1 MVENRRRTTKQR
13 LAIRALFDDEPFFLT
28 AQQVH
33 DQLRN
38 RGDQVGLATVYRNL
52 QTMAEDGE
60 LDAIRAE
67 DGEMTYRR
75 CSSAHHHHLV
85 CRNCGKAVEI
95 GPEKILRIGLAISPR
110 NMSSARPATNWNCSE
125 SVRSAPQCTPG
136 QCRNQRR
143 SRGMTKPSSH
153 ALTRT
158 SRRLRT
164 PSFFAR

>member
-85 CRNCGKAVEI
+85 CRVCGFTVEVEEP
-95 GPEKILRIGLAISPR
+95 GVEVWAHRAGRAHGFTDVSHTVEVFGR
-110 NMSSARPATNWNCSE
+110 CADCAARS
-125 SVRSAPQCTPG
+125 
-136 QCRNQRR
+136 
-143 SRGMTKPSSH
+143 
-153 ALTRT
+153 
-158 SRRLRT
+158 
-164 PSFFAR
+164 

>member
-13 LAIRALFDDEPFFLT
+13 LAIRALFDDESFFLT

-33 DQLRN
+33 DQLRE

-52 QTMAEDGE
+52 QTMTEDVE

-85 CRNCGKAVEI
+85 CRKCGKAVEI
-95 GPEKILRIGLAISPR
+95 GPEKILEDW
-110 NMSSARPATNWNCSE
+110 ARDIAAEYGFSETGHELELFGICSKC
-125 SVRSAPQCTPG
+125 SIA
-136 QCRNQRR
+136 
-143 SRGMTKPSSH
+143 
-153 ALTRT
+153 RT
-158 SRRLRT
+158 EPVS
-164 PSFFAR
+164 

>member
-85 CRNCGKAVEI
+85 CRNCGIPSDGGA
-95 GPEKILRIGLAISPR
+95 LRNNGDRSFRRLQREWHRALRPQP
-110 NMSSARPATNWNCSE
+110 SSA
-125 SVRSAPQCTPG
+125 
-136 QCRNQRR
+136 
-143 SRGMTKPSSH
+143 SSD
-153 ALTRT
+153 
-158 SRRLRT
+158 RRLPDQPDLRGCVADHG
-164 PSFFAR
+164 PAGR

>member
-13 LAIRALFDDEPFFLT
+13 LAIRALFDDESFFLT

-33 DQLRN
+33 DQLRE

-52 QTMAEDGE
+52 QTMTEDGE

-85 CRNCGKAVEI
+85 CHKCGKAVEI
-95 GPEKILRIGLAISPR
+95 GPEKILEDW
-110 NMSSARPATNWNCSE
+110 ARDIAAEYGFSETGHELELFGICSKC
-125 SVRSAPQCTPG
+125 SIA
-136 QCRNQRR
+136 
-143 SRGMTKPSSH
+143 
-153 ALTRT
+153 RT
-158 SRRLRT
+158 EPVS
-164 PSFFAR
+164 

>member
-13 LAIRALFDDEPFFLT
+13 LAIRALLDDESFFLT

-33 DQLRN
+33 DQLRE

-52 QTMAEDGE
+52 QTMTEDGE

-85 CRNCGKAVEI
+85 CRKCGKAVEI
-95 GPEKILRIGLAISPR
+95 GPEKILEDW
-110 NMSSARPATNWNCSE
+110 ARDIAAEYGFSETGHELELFGICSKC
-125 SVRSAPQCTPG
+125 SIA
-136 QCRNQRR
+136 
-143 SRGMTKPSSH
+143 
-153 ALTRT
+153 RT
-158 SRRLRT
+158 EPVS
-164 PSFFAR
+164 

>member
-13 LAIRALFDDEPFFLT
+13 LAIRALFDDESFFLT

-33 DQLRN
+33 DQLRE

-52 QTMAEDGE
+52 QTMTEDGE

-85 CRNCGKAVEI
+85 CRKCGKAVEI
-95 GPEKILRIGLAISPR
+95 GPEKILEYW
-110 NMSSARPATNWNCSE
+110 ARDIAAEYGFSETGHELELFGICSKC
-125 SVRSAPQCTPG
+125 SIA
-136 QCRNQRR
+136 
-143 SRGMTKPSSH
+143 
-153 ALTRT
+153 RT
-158 SRRLRT
+158 EPVS
-164 PSFFAR
+164 

>member
-85 CRNCGKAVEI
+85 CRNCGKTVEI
-95 GPEKILRIGLAISPR
+95 GPEKILEDWTRDIAAKYEFSETGHELELFGI
-110 NMSSARPATNWNCSE
+110 CSE
-125 SVRSAPQCTPG
+125 CSAVHTRSVS
-136 QCRNQRR
+136 
-143 SRGMTKPSSH
+143 
-153 ALTRT
+153 
-158 SRRLRT
+158 
-164 PSFFAR
+164 

>member
-13 LAIRALFDDEPFFLT
+13 LAIRALFDDESFFLT

-33 DQLRN
+33 DQLRE

-52 QTMAEDGE
+52 QTMTEAGE

-85 CRNCGKAVEI
+85 CRKCGKAVEI
-95 GPEKILRIGLAISPR
+95 GPEKILEDW
-110 NMSSARPATNWNCSE
+110 ARDIAAEYGFSETGHELELFGICSKC
-125 SVRSAPQCTPG
+125 SIA
-136 QCRNQRR
+136 
-143 SRGMTKPSSH
+143 
-153 ALTRT
+153 RT
-158 SRRLRT
+158 EPVS
-164 PSFFAR
+164 

>member
-13 LAIRALFDDEPFFLT
+13 LAIRALFDDESFFLT

-33 DQLRN
+33 DQLRE

-52 QTMAEDGE
+52 QTMTEDGE

-85 CRNCGKAVEI
+85 CRKCGKAVEI
-95 GPEKILRIGLAISPR
+95 GPEKILEDW
-110 NMSSARPATNWNCSE
+110 ARDIAAEHGFSETGHELELFGICSKC
-125 SVRSAPQCTPG
+125 SIA
-136 QCRNQRR
+136 
-143 SRGMTKPSSH
+143 
-153 ALTRT
+153 RT
-158 SRRLRT
+158 EPVS
-164 PSFFAR
+164 